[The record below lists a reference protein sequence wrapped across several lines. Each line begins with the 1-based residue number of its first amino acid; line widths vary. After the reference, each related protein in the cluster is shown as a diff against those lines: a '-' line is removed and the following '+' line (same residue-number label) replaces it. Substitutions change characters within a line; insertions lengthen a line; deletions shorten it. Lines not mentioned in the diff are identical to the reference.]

1 MKKYLFTIYLLRIFI
16 ADGQDSVS
24 TIQIE
29 TAEKLTGLHFT
40 PVKRDSM
47 ASVLSDRI
55 KTYNYL
61 HAQNFT
67 NDMPLPLWFN
77 PVLPGMIIPE
87 NQIPV
92 QVIIPDQVQLPKDRN
107 QLAFFSIPQLASL

>member
-1 MKKYLFTIYLLRIFI
+1 MRKLLIPLCILHAWI
-16 ADGQDSVS
+16 ANAQDSVS
-24 TIQIE
+24 TAQIE
-29 TAEKLTGLHFT
+29 TAEKMASLHFT

-77 PVLPGMIIPE
+77 PVLPGMTVPHK
-87 NQIPV
+87 QLPV
-92 QVIIPDQVQLPKDRN
+92 QFNIPDQVQLPSDI
-107 QLAFFSIPQLASL
+107 SSSS

>member
-1 MKKYLFTIYLLRIFI
+1 MRKYILPVLLIQFFTAR
-16 ADGQDSVS
+16 AQDSVS
-24 TIQIE
+24 TAQIE
-29 TAEKLTGLHFT
+29 TAEKMASLRFT

-67 NDMPLPLWFN
+67 NDMPLPVWFD
-77 PVLPGMIIPE
+77 PVFRSH
-87 NQIPV
+87 NQ
-92 QVIIPDQVQLPKDRN
+92 
-107 QLAFFSIPQLASL
+107 